1 MLVWVTETA
10 PVVGEDGQPI
20 PGSERRCYV
29 EMDLPPGLDEAGKRS
44 RDAIKRAVKTAVYK
58 EGMTEYGNKD
68 LAVISRDEIFQVKY
82 ERVTVTKLLPPEQAE
97 KVRAENGKDCIS
109 STDEDDEEEE
119 DATYDDEEE
128 DEDSDS

>member
-10 PVVGEDGQPI
+10 PAQDDDGNTI

-44 RDAIKRAVKTAVYK
+44 RDAIKRAVKKAVYE

-68 LAVISRDEIFQVKY
+68 LAVISRDDIFQVEY
-82 ERVTVTKLLPPEQAE
+82 ERVTVTKLLPPDKAE
-97 KVRAENGKDCIS
+97 KVRQENGKDCIT
-109 STDEDDEEEE
+109 STDDPDDEE
-119 DATYDDEEE
+119 DSTYDDE
-128 DEDSDS
+128 DEDDDS